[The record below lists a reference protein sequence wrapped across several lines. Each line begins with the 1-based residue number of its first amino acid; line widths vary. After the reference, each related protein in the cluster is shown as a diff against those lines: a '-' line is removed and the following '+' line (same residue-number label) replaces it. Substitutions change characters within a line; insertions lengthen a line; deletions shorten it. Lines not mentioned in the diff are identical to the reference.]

1 MAHPFKPPTP
11 KSSFQYSANTPSW
24 ENILLLL
31 LTRVY
36 KYLLGKT
43 QENCGENIP
52 CLPAVAPCA
61 SNRTGWGISIPAR
74 PDLRKKKGQDKEDQ
88 CFFFKTR
95 YFLDVFGMFL
105 LKLDSYFYYV
115 GFWVSFLKLLCSSWC
130 FLWKLYTH
138 SFSCFFETIYFLR
151 FCLKLVWFTKDIWKG
166 PFVFSCKT
174 QGHHENNMV

>member
-61 SNRTGWGISIPAR
+61 SHCTGWGISIPAR

-115 GFWVSFLKLLCSSWC
+115 GFWVSFWNFYVVRGVSFGNFIHIVFRVSLKL
-130 FLWKLYTH
+130 F
-138 SFSCFFETIYFLR
+138 I
-151 FCLKLVWFTKDIWKG
+151 FCVFVW
-166 PFVFSCKT
+166 
-174 QGHHENNMV
+174 N